1 MTKKETVERF
11 EPYTDEGNRYNY
23 GQMEQ
28 LEDGDW
34 VLYEDYRI
42 QATRIEALEVQIK
55 QLGDM
60 YHKRGNDLAWAQ
72 RQAKKARKDAL
83 REAAIVADEWYM
95 NIGKGTPSGEIL
107 SLIDKENT

>member
-42 QATRIEALEVQIK
+42 KATRIAELEVK
-55 QLGDM
+55 VNTT
-60 YHKRGNDLAWAQ
+60 RN
-72 RQAKKARKDAL
+72 DAL

-107 SLIDKENT
+107 SLIDKENTL